1 MKKLLVITLPPDRS
15 SVGFA
20 SQHLRRDVRRT
31 AVQVLYRWHSEELE
45 TLNLQC

>member
-1 MKKLLVITLPPDRS
+1 MKKLLVITLPPDE

-31 AVQVLYRWHSEELE
+31 AVQVLYRWHPEELE